1 MLEEGLTTKGGG
13 WCWGGGGA
21 LEVDLEAADDEVFT
35 LATGG
40 WDERGGGV
48 GTAGEARKIKRIT
61 VSFNHVHIGSSL
73 QMFWRIGP
81 MLA

>member
-40 WDERGGGV
+40 WDEMGGGV
-48 GTAGEARKIKRIT
+48 GTAGEARKIKRIA
-61 VSFNHVHIGSSL
+61 VSSNHVHIGSSL

>member
-35 LATGG
+35 LAIGG

-48 GTAGEARKIKRIT
+48 GTAGEARKIKR
-61 VSFNHVHIGSSL
+61 
-73 QMFWRIGP
+73 
-81 MLA
+81 